1 MTFTWLA
8 HECYMPGTWPSH
20 HSHMPVI
27 WVPHD
32 CHMTV
37 TWVLH
42 AWHMTGTWVLHAWYM
57 TFTWLSRAC
66 HMTVTWLLRVLLS
79 SRCGLGT
86 QPSRTSHILL
96 LGHTGAD
103 SWPPSMGISALMDSG
118 LTWMN
123 PPTLSLGPQR
133 GALDQH
139 TTHPPFCLVGC
150 CLHAYSMYVCMY
162 VCMYVYSMYV
172 CTYVC
177 MYACI

>member
-57 TFTWLSRAC
+57 TFTWLSHDC
-66 HMTVTWLLRVLLS
+66 HMTVESVIVL
-79 SRCGLGT
+79 
-86 QPSRTSHILL
+86 QV
-96 LGHTGAD
+96 
-103 SWPPSMGISALMDSG
+103 WPGNTTFPDF
-118 LTWMN
+118 
-123 PPTLSLGPQR
+123 
-133 GALDQH
+133 
-139 TTHPPFCLVGC
+139 THPAIGTYWSRQLASFHGNISFDGLWIDMNEPSNFIPGSTEGCPRSTYNSPPFLPGR
-150 CLHAYSMYVCMY
+150 LLF
-162 VCMYVYSMYV
+162 
-172 CTYVC
+172 
-177 MYACI
+177 ACI